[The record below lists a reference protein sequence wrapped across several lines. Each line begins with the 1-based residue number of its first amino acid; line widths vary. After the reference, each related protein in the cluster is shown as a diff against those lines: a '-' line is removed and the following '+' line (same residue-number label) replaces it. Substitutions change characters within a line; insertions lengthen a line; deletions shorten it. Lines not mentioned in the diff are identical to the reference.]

1 MGLAFIFVS
10 HDLRVVRHISDRAAV
25 MYLGRIVETADKTSL
40 FSAPRHP
47 YTRALLGSIPSLD
60 PGRRESIDVVP
71 GEIPSVLD
79 PPSGCRFHP
88 RCPYRRDICSAL
100 EPDLVDVGG
109 DHRVA
114 CHFAREI
121 A

>member
-1 MGLAFIFVS
+1 
-10 HDLRVVRHISDRAAV
+10 
-25 MYLGRIVETADKTSL
+25 MYLGRIVEIADKASL

-47 YTRALLGSIPSLD
+47 YTRALLGSVPPLD
-60 PGRRESIDVVP
+60 PGGAGQAEIVP

-88 RCPYRRDICSAL
+88 RCPHRREICSAV
-100 EPDLVDVGG
+100 EPELAELGHG
-109 DHRVA
+109 HRVA
-114 CHFAREI
+114 CHLAAEI